1 MYTIGFLELSS
12 IAQGIEVTDKI
23 LKAAETE
30 LIFAREGC
38 PGKFY
43 ILFKGEV
50 ESVNTSMK
58 TGVEASKHYCIDST
72 VIPNVHPDVIKGI
85 NSVSEPKSGE
95 AVGVMEFFSVAA
107 AVKAADTAV
116 KSAAVS
122 IMNLRIG
129 TGIGGKSFVVISG
142 DIGALK
148 SALRAVSGDEEL
160 QGSIINAVAIA
171 SPASEL
177 MKHLY

>member
-72 VIPNVHPDVIKGI
+72 VIPNVHPRCNKGYQFSI
-85 NSVSEPKSGE
+85 RAKKRRSGRGH
-95 AVGVMEFFSVAA
+95 GVFQRCRGSQ
-107 AVKAADTAV
+107 
-116 KSAAVS
+116 
-122 IMNLRIG
+122 
-129 TGIGGKSFVVISG
+129 SG
-142 DIGALK
+142 
-148 SALRAVSGDEEL
+148 
-160 QGSIINAVAIA
+160 
-171 SPASEL
+171 
-177 MKHLY
+177 